1 VYCHFLDSEV
11 LLACTETWEQL
22 KRRGCGKF
30 RTFLFNKN
38 NDQRGILYFPEKTV
52 VYKDEEYLIVLLL
65 VHDTIFGTSEDEE
78 HYRSICNSLA
88 KLGIDEEVGTKL
100 LNKVDIKMNP
110 SENI

>member
-1 VYCHFLDSEV
+1 M
-11 LLACTETWEQL
+11 

-38 NDQRGILYFPEKTV
+38 NDQFGILYFPEKTV

-78 HYRSICNSLA
+78 HYRSICNGLA

-100 LNKVDIKMNP
+100 LNKVDIKMLPPEKIYKGDWSN
-110 SENI
+110 

>member
-1 VYCHFLDSEV
+1 M
-11 LLACTETWEQL
+11 
-22 KRRGCGKF
+22 
-30 RTFLFNKN
+30 FNKN

-65 VHDTIFGTSEDEE
+65 VHDTIFDTSEDEE
-78 HYRSICNSLA
+78 HYRSICNGLA

-100 LNKVDIKMNP
+100 LNRVDIKMIP